1 MDTIPTLAPAARDA
15 QRHPT
20 IFEPATLILLTV
32 LCIVGAVI
40 GMQLL
45 VTLGVTANTSI
56 VGALVAMGLAR
67 VRLRAFARFRS
78 IHVQNLA
85 QSAISAAT
93 FGAGNS
99 LLLPIGVPFLLGRG
113 DLVLPLLGGVA
124 LAMLVDATMLYRLF
138 GSRAFPAEGAWPPGV
153 AAAEA
158 ILAGDQGGRRMAL
171 LGVGV
176 GTGILGTGVLG
187 IPMSAFGV
195 AFIGN
200 IWALAMFGVGLLLRG
215 YSPQLFS
222 GVLPGGDIGR
232 ALIPHG
238 IMIGAGLVALVQVGL
253 AMTARQAGG
262 AGATQDT
269 SRGPGRAL
277 GAGAVAYVGVAVL
290 IAAGGGLF
298 SELSVPMLVAFVLY
312 AAFAALVHELIVG
325 LAAMHSGWFPAFAV
339 ALITLI
345 VGMLAGFPPVPLAL
359 LVGFSAATGPAFAD
373 MGYDLKAG
381 YMLRGQGADPAF
393 EADGRFQQYLAAMFA
408 FAVAAV
414 VVTVSYKGYFAA
426 GLVAPVAKVYVAT
439 IKAGATPG
447 AAWQL
452 LIWAVPGA
460 ALQLLGG
467 PRRQMGVLFATG
479 MLIVFPMA
487 GWAVLAGVALRL
499 IYARLRGAAAQTEM
513 EVFAGGVIAGDAL
526 TGFATG
532 IIANIRR

>member
-1 MDTIPTLAPAARDA
+1 MDSITTSTPARAHPG
-15 QRHPT
+15 RHPT

-32 LCIVGAVI
+32 LCVVGAII

-45 VTLGVTANTSI
+45 VTLGVTANTSV
-56 VGALVAMGLAR
+56 VGAAVAMGLAR
-67 VRLRAFARFRS
+67 IPLRAFARYRS

-93 FGAGNS
+93 FGASNS
-99 LLLPIGVPFLLGRG
+99 LLLPIGIPFLLGRS

-158 ILAGDQGGRRMAL
+158 IKAGDEGGRRVLVLGGGL
-171 LGVGV
+171 LAGIA
-176 GTGILGTGVLG
+176 GTGFLG

-200 IWALAMFGVGLLLRG
+200 MWALTMFGLGLLIRG

-232 ALIPHG
+232 AFIPHG
-238 IMIGAGLVALVQVGL
+238 IMIGAGLVALVQVALVIL
-253 AMTARQAGG
+253 ARRTATAEETGRG
-262 AGATQDT
+262 AG
-269 SRGPGRAL
+269 RVPGF
-277 GAGAVAYVGVAVL
+277 GAIAYVVIAVL
-290 IAAGGGLF
+290 IALGGGLF
-298 SELSVPMLVAFVLY
+298 SDLSAGMLIAFIVY

-345 VGMLAGFPPVPLAL
+345 VGVLIGFPPIALAL

-381 YMLRGQGADPAF
+381 FMLRGHGADPAF

-408 FAVAAV
+408 FVVAGIV
-414 VVTVSYKGYFAA
+414 VLVSYQGYFANN
-426 GLVAPVAKVYVAT
+426 LVAPVAKVYVAT

-447 AAWQL
+447 VVWQL
-452 LIWAVPGA
+452 IIWAIPGA
-460 ALQLLGG
+460 LLQLLGG
-467 PRRQMGVLFATG
+467 PKRQMGVLFATG
-479 MLIVFPMA
+479 TLIVFPMA
-487 GWAVLAGVALRL
+487 GWAVLVGVAARL
-499 IYARLRGAAAQTEM
+499 IYGRLRGAPAQREM

-526 TGFATG
+526 TGFYNGVA
-532 IIANIRR
+532 ANLRR

>member
-1 MDTIPTLAPAARDA
+1 MDTIAALPSPPATSQAG
-15 QRHPT
+15 RHPS
-20 IFEPATLILLTV
+20 IFDPATLILLTV
-32 LCIVGAVI
+32 LCVVGAII

-67 VRLRAFARFRS
+67 VPLRACARYRS

-93 FGAGNS
+93 FGAANS
-99 LLLPIGVPFLLGRG
+99 LLLPIGIPFLLGLS

-138 GSRAFPAEGAWPPGV
+138 GSRAFPAEGAWPPGG

-158 ILAGDQGGRRMAL
+158 IRAGDEGGRRMLL
-171 LGVGV
+171 LGGGV
-176 GTGILGTGVLG
+176 AAGIAGTGFFGV
-187 IPMSAFGV
+187 PMSAFSV

-200 IWALAMFGVGLLLRG
+200 VWALAMFGVSLLLRG
-215 YSPQLFS
+215 YAAQLFS

-232 ALIPHG
+232 AFIPHG
-238 IMIGAGLVALVQVGL
+238 IMIGAGLVALAQVGL
-253 AMTARQAGG
+253 VMTARDAASAGV
-262 AGATQDT
+262 TV
-269 SRGPGRAL
+269 RGPGRAL
-277 GAGAVAYVGVAVL
+277 GAGAVAYVAIATL
-290 IAAGGGLF
+290 IALGGGLAA
-298 SELSVPMLVAFVLY
+298 ELSVGMLVAFIVY

-345 VGMLAGFPPVPLAL
+345 IGMLAGFPPVSLAL

-381 YMLRGQGADPAF
+381 FMLRGNGTDPAF

-408 FAVAAV
+408 FVVAGV
-414 VVTVSYKGYFAA
+414 VVTFSYPSYFAA
-426 GLVAPVAKVYVAT
+426 NLVAPVAKVYVAT
-439 IKAGATPG
+439 ITAGATPG

-460 ALQLLGG
+460 LLQIIGG
-467 PRRQMGVLFATG
+467 PKRQMGVLFATG

-487 GWAVLAGVALRL
+487 GWAVLVGVAARL
-499 IYARLRGAAAQTEM
+499 IYGRVRGPAAQGDM

-526 TGFATG
+526 TGFFNGVA
-532 IIANIRR
+532 ANLRR

>member
-1 MDTIPTLAPAARDA
+1 MDALTPDRPPAAHPG
-15 QRHPT
+15 RHPT
-20 IFEPATLILLTV
+20 IFDPATLVLLTV
-32 LCIVGAVI
+32 LCVVGAII

-67 VRLRAFARFRS
+67 VPLRAFTRYRS
-78 IHVQNLA
+78 VHVQNLA

-99 LLLPIGVPFLLGRG
+99 LLLPIGIPFLLGRG

-138 GSRAFPAEGAWPPGV
+138 GTDAFPAEGAWPPGV

-158 ILAGDQGGRRMAL
+158 IRAGDEGGRRMAV
-171 LGVGV
+171 LGGGVAAGIV
-176 GTGILGTGVLG
+176 GTGLFG

-200 IWALAMFGVGLLLRG
+200 VWALAMFGVGLLLRG
-215 YSPQLFS
+215 YSARLFS
-222 GVLPGGDIGR
+222 GVLPGGDIGK
-232 ALIPHG
+232 AFIPHG
-238 IMIGAGLVALVQVGL
+238 LMIGAGLVALVQVGL
-253 AMTARQAGG
+253 VMMARGDAGNSPARG
-262 AGATQDT
+262 A
-269 SRGPGRAL
+269 GRAL
-277 GAGAVAYVGVAVL
+277 GVGALAYVAVAVL
-290 IAAGGGLF
+290 IAAAGGLVA
-298 SELSVPMLVAFVLY
+298 ELSVPMLVAFVLY

-345 VGMLAGFPPVPLAL
+345 VGMLAGFPPVSLAL

-393 EADGRFQQYLAAMFA
+393 ERDGRFQQYLAAMFA

-414 VVTVSYKGYFAA
+414 VVLLSYRGYFAA

-447 AAWQL
+447 VAWQL
-452 LIWAVPGA
+452 LLWAVPGA
-460 ALQLLGG
+460 ALQLGGG
-467 PRRQMGVLFATG
+467 PRRQLGVLFATG
-479 MLIVFPMA
+479 MLIVFPAA

-499 IYARLRGAAAQTEM
+499 LYARVRGAEAAGEM

-526 TGFATG
+526 TGFVTG
-532 IIANIRR
+532 VAKSAR

>member
-1 MDTIPTLAPAARDA
+1 MDSTPTQASTSPSPHPD
-15 QRHPT
+15 RHPS
-20 IFEPATLILLTV
+20 IFEPATLVLLAA
-32 LCIVGAVI
+32 LCVVGAII

-45 VTLGVTANTSI
+45 VTLGVTANTAI
-56 VGALVAMGLAR
+56 VGALVAMALAR
-67 VRLRAFARFRS
+67 VPLPIFARYRS

-99 LLLPIGVPFLLGRG
+99 LLLPIGIPFLLGRP

-158 ILAGDQGGRRMAL
+158 IRAGDEGGSRL
-171 LGVGV
+171 LILGGGVAAGIA
-176 GTGILGTGVLG
+176 GTGFLG

-215 YSPQLFS
+215 YSPHLFS
-222 GVLPGGDIGR
+222 GVLPGGDIAK

-238 IMIGAGLVALVQVGL
+238 IMVGAGLVALVQVGL
-253 AMTARQAGG
+253 VMSERRSLPGVAAAP
-262 AGATQDT
+262 
-269 SRGPGRAL
+269 GPGRAL
-277 GAGAVAYVGVAVL
+277 GVGALAYVVISVI
-290 IAAGGGLF
+290 IALSGGIA
-298 SELSVPMLVAFVLY
+298 SELSTGMLIAFIAY

-345 VGMLAGFPPVPLAL
+345 IGMLLGFPPVALAL

-381 YMLRGQGADPAF
+381 FMLRGYGADPAF
-393 EADGRFQQYLAAMFA
+393 EADGRWQQYLAAMFA
-408 FAVAAV
+408 FVVAALV
-414 VVTVSYKGYFAA
+414 VLVSYPSYFAA
-426 GLVAPVAKVYVAT
+426 NLFAPVAKVYVAT
-439 IKAGATPG
+439 INAGAAPG
-447 AAWQL
+447 VAWQL
-452 LIWAVPGA
+452 LVWAIPGA
-460 ALQLLGG
+460 LLQLAGG
-467 PRRQMGVLFATG
+467 PKRQMGVLFATG
-479 MLIVFPMA
+479 LLILYPLA
-487 GWAVLAGVALRL
+487 GWAVLVGVVCRIA
-499 IYARLRGAAAQTEM
+499 YAHFRGGEAQGEM

-526 TGFATG
+526 TGFYKGVA
-532 IIANIRR
+532 ANLRH